1 MFLQCEPWANDRAPA
16 SYTDYM
22 DQNEAI
28 EKARQFAR
36 TRYTGEIETI
46 VRDRE
51 RKIGQMRSQL
61 AARGMLVSGYMVR
74 ENARIDGEQVKAM
87 IEARLDAILE
97 GYELY
102 DIAIDDQMAINICD
116 EVIQGMNQLIYNC
129 KGPSFGGS
137 APSGLESQYP
147 TMVAQAVG
155 LSANLVK
162 TQIDRRRLMAKKNEG
177 STTIYNVQGE
187 NARVNVNSND
197 HSVNVVT
204 KSKEEFFA
212 TLQQRIE
219 SGVPEGE
226 EKQKILNAL
235 TALQESHGKP
245 SFAERYTGFIAA
257 AANHV
262 ALLTPFIPA
271 LTEMLHNVLK

>member
-1 MFLQCEPWANDRAPA
+1 
-16 SYTDYM
+16 M
-22 DQNEAI
+22 DQQQAI

-36 TRYTGEIETI
+36 TAYAGQVDEI
-46 VRDRE
+46 VRVHQQ
-51 RKIGQMRSQL
+51 KIVELRSQL
-61 AARGMLVSGYMVR
+61 AARGILMSGTQVV
-74 ENARIDGEQVKAM
+74 EAARINAEQIKALTV
-87 IEARLDAILE
+87 ARVDAILE

-102 DIAIDDQMAINICD
+102 AVEVDDQMAINICD
-116 EVIQGMNQLIYNC
+116 EVIQGMNQMIH
-129 KGPSFGGS
+129 SSS
-137 APSGLESQYP
+137 ATPLVGLTGQTASLYP
-147 TMVAQAVG
+147 TQLANNVG
-155 LSANLVK
+155 INAAWVK
-162 TQIDRRRLMAKKNEG
+162 TRIDRRRLMSKKSEG

-219 SGVPEGE
+219 AGVPEGE
-226 EKQKILNAL
+226 ERTKILTAL
-235 TALQESHGKP
+235 TALEESHDKP
-245 SFAERYTGFIAA
+245 AFAQRYTDFIAT

-271 LTEMLHNVLK
+271 LSEMLHKVLG